1 MRYGVERADS
11 SSVEQQRRL
20 LGRLFL
26 SLCADISVDG
36 GWFCGSSEIW
46 GSVDWKGEGNMEQ
59 KNLDRYFLEVRDSH
73 GGKQRECDKLFIEQ
87 SLGL

>member
-36 GWFCGSSEIW
+36 GWFCVSSEIW
-46 GSVDWKGEGNMEQ
+46 GSVEWKGGGNMEQ
-59 KNLDRYFLEVRDSH
+59 KTWIDIFWRFEIVMEAS
-73 GGKQRECDKLFIEQ
+73 IENEI
-87 SLGL
+87 SYS